1 MRYRVWMPC
10 PAYRE
15 AASRSE
21 PVPFPAGYDPV
32 GFVDASGLE
41 AAFHAGQNTRIPWNP
56 ACPLRSVSVG
66 DVFTAGALAWR
77 VADAGFAAIREVS
90 RHLA

>member
-1 MRYRVWMPC
+1 MRYDVWMPR

-21 PVPFPAGYDPV
+21 AVPFPAAYDLV
-32 GFVDASGLE
+32 GFMDASSLE

-56 ACPLRSVSVG
+56 ARPTRSVSVG
-66 DVFTAGALAWR
+66 DVLTAGTAAWR
-77 VADAGFAAIREVS
+77 VADAGFEPIHEVS